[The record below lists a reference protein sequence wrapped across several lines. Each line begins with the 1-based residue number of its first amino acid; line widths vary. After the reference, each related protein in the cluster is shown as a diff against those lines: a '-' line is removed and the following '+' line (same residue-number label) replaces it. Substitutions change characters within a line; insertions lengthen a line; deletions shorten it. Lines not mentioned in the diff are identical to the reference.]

1 MNLQNCRVILTGAAG
16 GIGRPLAL
24 LLATKGARLALVGRN
39 EHKLNEVCAEIAQH
53 GGHAVPIVADLGAD
67 DAATCVVDASIQ
79 ALGGIDM
86 LLNNAGVMDF
96 IRFEQQDAERI
107 SQIIH
112 TNVTAPLLLAR
123 AVLPHLLKQNSG
135 RIVNIGSTFGAIGF
149 AHYAT
154 YCASKFAIRGFS
166 ESLRRELIDTQV
178 GVTYIAPRATR
189 TDLNNEA
196 TTQMMAATGTNID
209 SPELVARLIVQAIEQ
224 GRKEYAIGQPE
235 SFFARLNGIFPR
247 LVDLGLRKQTRVA
260 SSFTAPKKITS
271 KFI

>member
-1 MNLQNCRVILTGAAG
+1 MNLLNCRVILTGAAG

-24 LLATKGARLALVGRN
+24 LLANKGASLALVGRN
-39 EHKLNEVCAEIAQH
+39 EYKLNEICAEIVQR
-53 GGHAVPIVADLGAD
+53 GGQAVPIVADLGAD
-67 DAATCVVDASIQ
+67 HAASYVVDSTIR

-96 IRFEQQDAERI
+96 IRFEQQEAERI
-107 SQIIH
+107 TQIIH

-123 AVLPHLLKQNSG
+123 AVLPHLLNQNSG

-154 YCASKFAIRGFS
+154 YCASKFAVRGFS
-166 ESLRRELIDTQV
+166 ESLRRELIDTHV

-189 TDLNNEA
+189 TDLNNKV

-209 SPELVARLIVQAIEQ
+209 SPDVVAQLIVQAIER
-224 GRKEYAIGQPE
+224 GCKEYSIGQPE
-235 SFFARLNGIFPR
+235 SFFARLNGLLPR
-247 LVDLGLRKQTRVA
+247 LVDLGLRKQTRMA
-260 SSFTAPKKITS
+260 RKFTVPKPVTLNS
-271 KFI
+271 